1 MIIMI
6 NGAFGAGK
14 TTAANRLIPF
24 VPDSMIFDPE
34 EIGYM
39 LRKLVAVED
48 RYAHERTDDFQDM
61 DLWRVLTV
69 KAAAELKAHYNKHLI
84 VPMTI
89 YKRHNFDYIYDGF
102 KHLDEDVFHFCL
114 QASKE
119 TLHRRLTKRG
129 DEPGGWQFQ
138 QVDKCVAALQDPI
151 FEDHIVTDQLETDEI
166 IRIIL
171 EKIS

>member
-1 MIIMI
+1 
-6 NGAFGAGK
+6 
-14 TTAANRLIPF
+14 
-24 VPDSMIFDPE
+24 
-34 EIGYM
+34 
-39 LRKLVAVED
+39 
-48 RYAHERTDDFQDM
+48 
-61 DLWRVLTV
+61 
-69 KAAAELKAHYNKHLI
+69 
-84 VPMTI
+84 MTI
-89 YKRHNFDYIYDGF
+89 YKRPNFDYIYDGF
-102 KHLDEDVFHFCL
+102 KQLDKDVFHFCL

-138 QVDKCVAALQDPI
+138 QVDKCVAALQDPV